1 MTFAPLV
8 LRWRLAPGI
17 SLVPSGAT
25 DLMLNFADGPAITL
39 TPGHARLCDALLALA
54 NGADEAALMA
64 AAGGERAAQL
74 YYYLARMAGRG
85 MLEASADLDG
95 TPVIRLLPHNAAF
108 ELPLPSG
115 VPSRVA
121 LDRFAFLRRDE
132 RGATLQHPDAA
143 CDLLVDHPA
152 AAALIA
158 RLAAGPVD
166 ADGWSPLERS
176 LTAVLVSLGF
186 AVDVAMAEEPS
197 RRTWEFHDR
206 LFHRAAR
213 SYADRAV
220 RGASYRFIGALPAP
234 PAIRPG
240 YAGKSIALPTPRRD
254 SLGEG
259 HSLHEVMARRQS
271 RREMSSAPV
280 ELDAVG
286 ELLYRVAR
294 VTAILRGSAEVPQ
307 DVLQRPYPSGGAIHE
322 LEFYLAVGA
331 CAGLAPGFYHYRG
344 QEHALTRIADA
355 EAPAAA
361 MLEECA
367 MAWGQPGR
375 PPQVLVVIA
384 SRLPRLAWKYAGI
397 AYKIS
402 LMNAGVAIQSLY
414 LVATDLGLAGSAAGS
429 GNPELFARATGV
441 SSWEETSIAEFG
453 FGRPA

>member
-25 DLMLNFADGPAITL
+25 DLTLNFADGPVIVL
-39 TPGHARLCDALLALA
+39 TPGHERLCDALLALA
-54 NGADEAALMA
+54 SGADEAALMA

-95 TPVIRLLPHNAAF
+95 TPAIRLLPHNAAF

-213 SYADRAV
+213 SDADRAV
-220 RGASYRFIGALPAP
+220 RGASYRFIGALPCAAGDSSGLRMANRSPCP
-234 PAIRPG
+234 PHGA
-240 YAGKSIALPTPRRD
+240 TRRAKATACTR
-254 SLGEG
+254 SWQVASRG
-259 HSLHEVMARRQS
+259 ARCLLRQS
-271 RREMSSAPV
+271 NWMWSASSF
-280 ELDAVG
+280 
-286 ELLYRVAR
+286 
-294 VTAILRGSAEVPQ
+294 TGS
-307 DVLQRPYPSGGAIHE
+307 
-322 LEFYLAVGA
+322 
-331 CAGLAPGFYHYRG
+331 
-344 QEHALTRIADA
+344 
-355 EAPAAA
+355 
-361 MLEECA
+361 
-367 MAWGQPGR
+367 
-375 PPQVLVVIA
+375 
-384 SRLPRLAWKYAGI
+384 
-397 AYKIS
+397 
-402 LMNAGVAIQSLY
+402 
-414 LVATDLGLAGSAAGS
+414 
-429 GNPELFARATGV
+429 RA
-441 SSWEETSIAEFG
+441 
-453 FGRPA
+453 